1 MLHRGRSGFGGPPSD
16 GAFTYSSGWRSRR
29 PAPVRRQLA
38 KPKWSAAKSLERFPA
53 KWRPVRVKKTRQNK
67 DLEARFD
74 SIEAEMALVERS
86 EIIPSASRFRG
97 NLMFISS
104 ESTNKV
110 AIPRVVRS
118 HELRFGLR
126 HNRGIAPEKRLSIE
140 RSSGPNWLT
149 MAWNAIANRL
159 RNWHRE
165 REMRKA
171 AATLAE
177 LDDRT
182 LRDIGIP
189 HRSEIE
195 EVVRYCRDC

>member
-1 MLHRGRSGFGGPPSD
+1 
-16 GAFTYSSGWRSRR
+16 
-29 PAPVRRQLA
+29 
-38 KPKWSAAKSLERFPA
+38 
-53 KWRPVRVKKTRQNK
+53 
-67 DLEARFD
+67 
-74 SIEAEMALVERS
+74 
-86 EIIPSASRFRG
+86 
-97 NLMFISS
+97 MFISS

-126 HNRGIAPEKRLSIE
+126 DNRGIALEKRLSIE

-165 REMRKA
+165 REIRKA

-195 EVVRYCRDC
+195 QVVRYCRDC

>member
-1 MLHRGRSGFGGPPSD
+1 
-16 GAFTYSSGWRSRR
+16 
-29 PAPVRRQLA
+29 
-38 KPKWSAAKSLERFPA
+38 
-53 KWRPVRVKKTRQNK
+53 
-67 DLEARFD
+67 
-74 SIEAEMALVERS
+74 
-86 EIIPSASRFRG
+86 
-97 NLMFISS
+97 MFISS
-104 ESTNKV
+104 ESTNKL

-118 HELRFGLR
+118 QELRFGLR

-165 REMRKA
+165 REIRKA